1 MGKGW
6 IRLYRQ
12 SEDNAL
18 YFKEPFDKFHAW
30 IDLLLIVN
38 HEPKQFIS
46 KKGQLVNLDAGQTI
60 TSHRILADRWQW
72 SRNKVRR
79 FLRLL
84 VDTSMCTVDETTNGT
99 TITVVNWAKYQNR
112 GSTNGASDDT
122 NHGANDGANDEP
134 LTRMNK
140 NDKET
145 KNARE
150 RERDVM
156 WQGFL
161 QMVKEQEEK
170 ENDSNG
176 V

>member
-30 IDLLLIVN
+30 IDLLLMVN

-112 GSTNGASDDT
+112 GPTNGASDDT

-140 NDKET
+140 NDKEH
-145 KNARE
+145 KNARARMSAFDQE
-150 RERDVM
+150 FQD
-156 WQGFL
+156 WI
-161 QMVKEQEEK
+161 KEYHSDDCE
-170 ENDSNG
+170 
-176 V
+176 